1 MVRALVTFLLSF
13 MLLASYAYAQKV
25 AVVLSGGGSSGLAHI
40 GVLRA
45 LEENNIPID
54 YVAGTSMGALI
65 GALYAVGMSPD
76 EMDKLARSKAFYE
89 MAKGVINEDYKY
101 YFKTTDADPSWVTM
115 RFEIDSGIKTSLPV
129 NIVSPYAMDIG
140 LIEFMSQAIAAAGY
154 NFDSLYV
161 PFRCVAADVGAKK
174 QVIFRDGDMCQ
185 AVRASFT
192 YPLYMKPIKIKGRLL
207 FDGGIYN
214 NFPSDV
220 VIQDFKPDLVIGSV
234 VASELTDPE
243 ADNLESQL
251 KALLMNRTDYSDV
264 GDCGFIISPKIPNVP
279 VMDFTR
285 NGQIIDGGYIT
296 ALERMPEILASITEH
311 VHTEDRKQSR
321 DAFNASKPELSF
333 DRIIIN
339 GLKPEQADYVQRNIR
354 KRQDVIPFDQVRRE
368 YFKLAADEMIKSIY
382 PRAIFNPETKH
393 FDLHLDIK
401 ADNDIIAQFGGNISS
416 RSVNQAYIGLGYKFF
431 RQFSLGIYANT
442 HIGKFYT
449 SGQVRARIDLPLGLP
464 FFFEITG
471 TINQWNYFDSFT
483 TFFEVNKPSY
493 LILSDRSTEISLG
506 FPLTSKIKVIPA
518 VGFTNIS
525 NSYYHV
531 ADVADNERPDEQT
544 MNVATF
550 RLLIERKTMNR
561 KLYPSEG
568 REFMIQA
575 RYTTGREINQPG
587 TTSLTT
593 DVFERNRGWF
603 NIKGRYDQ
611 YFFAES
617 KLRLGIFGEV
627 AWSSQNFFSNYQTTL
642 LMATPFEPT
651 PESKTLYLD
660 QYRSN
665 RYGAVGLKGIWLVWK
680 NLDFRLETYVYTAWE
695 KYKQNANQDAGYY
708 PIRIDPQLIA
718 TSALVYHS
726 PLGPISISG
735 NYYQKQ
741 EQPWSFL
748 FHIGYILFN
757 RRGLE

>member
-1 MVRALVTFLLSF
+1 MRTVIFTVIAALLMTLHVRGQRVG
-13 MLLASYAYAQKV
+13 
-25 AVVLSGGGSSGLAHI
+25 VVLSGGGSSGLAHI

-45 LEENNIPID
+45 LEENGIPID
-54 YVAGTSMGALI
+54 YVAGTSMGALV
-65 GALYAVGMSPD
+65 AAMYAVGMTPD
-76 EMDKLARSKAFYE
+76 EMDALARSKPFYE
-89 MAKGVINEDYKY
+89 MAKGIINEDYKY
-101 YFKTTDADPSWVTM
+101 YFKTNEPDPSWVTM
-115 RFEIDSGIKTSLPV
+115 RFEIDKGIKTSLPV

-154 NFDSLYV
+154 DFDSLYV
-161 PFRCVAADVGAKK
+161 PFRCVAADVAAK
-174 QVIFRDGDMCQ
+174 QPVIFRDGDMCQ

-192 YPLYMKPIKIKGRLL
+192 YPLYMKPIKVNGKLL

-220 VIQDFKPDLVIGSV
+220 MIKDFQPDIIIGSV
-234 VASELTDPE
+234 VASELTAPE
-243 ADNLESQL
+243 QDDLESQL
-251 KALLMNRTDYSDV
+251 KSLLMHRTDYTDV
-264 GDCGFIISPKIPNVP
+264 GDCGFIIAPKIPNVP

-285 NGQIIDGGYIT
+285 NGAVIDGGYT
-296 ALERMPEILASITEH
+296 TTLERMPEIAEA
-311 VHTEDRKQSR
+311 VKDRVSPEKRKASR
-321 DAFNASKPELSF
+321 DAFNARKPELTF

-339 GLKPEQADYVQRNIR
+339 GLKPDQADYVQRNIR
-354 KRQDVIPFDQVRRE
+354 KRQDVIPFEQVKRE

-382 PRAIFNPETKH
+382 PIAIYNPETKH
-393 FDLHLDIK
+393 FDLQLDMK

-416 RSVNQAYIGLGYKFF
+416 RSINQAYIGIGYKFF

-449 SGQVRARIDLPLGLP
+449 SGQVRGRLDLPLGLP
-464 FFFEITG
+464 FFLEVTG

-483 TFFEVNKPSY
+483 TFFDVNKPSY

-506 FPLTSKIKVIPA
+506 MPLTSKIKLIPS

-531 ADVADNERPDEQT
+531 ADVGENERPDEQT
-544 MNVATF
+544 VNLATF
-550 RLLIERKTMNR
+550 RLLVERKTFNR
-561 KLYPSEG
+561 KLYPTEG
-568 REFMIQA
+568 REFMVQA
-575 RYTTGREINQPG
+575 RYSTGREINQPG
-587 TTSLTT
+587 TTNLSGET
-593 DVFERNRGWF
+593 FERNRGWF
-603 NIKGRYDQ
+603 NLKGRYDQ

-617 KLRLGIFGEV
+617 ALRLGVFAEV

-680 NLDFRLETYVYTAWE
+680 NLDFRVETYVYTAWE
-695 KYKQNANQDAGYY
+695 KYKQNEDQGAGYQ

-718 TSALVYHS
+718 TSALVYHT
-726 PLGPISISG
+726 PLGPVCISG

-741 EQPWSFL
+741 QQPWSVL

-757 RRGLE
+757 KRGLE